1 MCGYVV
7 NGSCPEKNTKRSR
20 LVAFGDTNFL
30 SPFPQHT
37 SHLLSRPVM
46 QFLFSLAHNPLWQM
60 CRYCYYYFS
69 LSSSAPC
76 VYGRWRVVV
85 VSNKWISG
93 NHQGISSSLNN
104 TTFFRSGK
112 SNCWQNFDSFLCA
125 LFSSSGSPWV
135 VGRSFVLIRNVTYA
149 PFLLPSAGHCRGRK
163 ERKRRCWKIVFPF
176 CSQTKKMVHC
186 VFREKEKYKIN
197 TTC

>member
-1 MCGYVV
+1 MRKGGGSLKCKKAPGSWKCRFAGNPRRRRFSGENTFASCAFLCGYVV
-7 NGSCPEKNTKRSR
+7 NGSCRKKYKKTKTCCFWRHKCSF
-20 LVAFGDTNFL
+20 AISSAHIPFAL
-30 SPFPQHT
+30 SC
-37 SHLLSRPVM
+37 PVM

-112 SNCWQNFDSFLCA
+112 SNCWQNFDIFLCA
-125 LFSSSGSPWV
+125 LFSLGVRWS
-135 VGRSFVLIRNVTYA
+135 
-149 PFLLPSAGHCRGRK
+149 SAGRL
-163 ERKRRCWKIVFPF
+163 
-176 CSQTKKMVHC
+176 S
-186 VFREKEKYKIN
+186 
-197 TTC
+197 